1 MVRVVLVALSDAQR
15 EEFIREDVAG
25 YAEQLASDEAVSPEE
40 AQRQAQTE
48 LRPRLRYEH
57 ASAVANGHQRWTALA
72 ADGTSVGWL
81 WVTPPTADMPGDSA
95 FLYQILVKPVSRR
108 KGYGRAMLAA
118 LEQLLA
124 ADGVVEI
131 RLNVFDTNQRARP
144 LYASVGYELVKPLDG
159 MSQLHKR
166 IAVKDHDQ

>member
-1 MVRVVLVALSDAQR
+1 VVRVDLVALSDVER
-15 EEFIREDVAG
+15 EEFIREDIAG
-25 YAEQLASDEAVSPEE
+25 YAEQLAADEAVSPEE
-40 AQRQAQTE
+40 AQRRAQTE
-48 LRPRLRYEH
+48 FGPRLRHEH

-81 WVTPPTADMPGDSA
+81 WVTPPAADMPGASA

-124 ADGVVEI
+124 ADGIVEM
-131 RLNVFDTNQRARP
+131 RLNVFDTNQRAQS
-144 LYASVGYELVKPLDG
+144 LYASVGYELVTPLDG
-159 MSQLHKR
+159 MSQLRKR